1 MCLQPVY
8 IVRAGTCVSYG
19 SYEIP
24 AHTTSSAH
32 SICSLGDLHLGGSCR
47 SSAQGGKSI
56 SRTVARGAQIPSPVL
71 SSLERACQNC
81 HSQNTEWP
89 WYSAIPPIS
98 WQIHNDVDHGR
109 QFMDLSKWSSY
120 SEAKKR
126 GILIS
131 IRAAVQ
137 THAMPPTKYVWM
149 HPEAKL
155 SAAEQRSLE
164 NWAKGEQQRIRK

>member
-1 MCLQPVY
+1 MRFPRIPRRVPILFAASAIFILAEAAVHPLKVE
-8 IVRAGTCVSYG
+8 RAFRAPLL
-19 SYEIP
+19 E
-24 AHTTSSAH
+24 
-32 SICSLGDLHLGGSCR
+32 
-47 SSAQGGKSI
+47 
-56 SRTVARGAQIPSPVL
+56 GAQIPSPVL
-71 SSLERACQNC
+71 SALERACQNC

-137 THAMPPTKYVWM
+137 THAMPPAKYVWM